1 MNNYERKTF
10 VHHIRTMS
18 PSTMLDSVSGIS
30 QPNASFYTT
39 DAKPKHPENT
49 AKPRAA
55 DSLTSAHPCK
65 QSSAQKVA
73 QGAPSSESSEASQSP
88 SASAAAASAPT
99 TDAAA
104 TQEIISSSTPALANG
119 DEQTLCPVD
128 QKLIDFLKAEINEE
142 ISTSAKVVNAV
153 ATRLAIEVTRIC
165 RKSTRIQALGE
176 VNAWQRSLAQNRVKK
191 YVDYYRLGSRQG
203 RVELHSRLS
212 AIAYRYIAPARTQL
226 GFQGRCT
233 LLEDFLQGFYIEVLK
248 AFRRENH
255 LPIDY
260 QPRTRLELSEY
271 MAFSEHYGK
280 RRISLPGCYNQQLL
294 VLRAQAFAR
303 RLPAETSVDIEMA
316 VDSPKGDSDTLFRS
330 PAIQQIR
337 EKMVSSAVDPS
348 EGVLRDRIV
357 KELIS
362 YLQDQ
367 DQHACIDYLTLRLQ
381 DMAASE
387 IDEVL
392 GLSARQRDYL
402 QQRFKYHVEK
412 FAQSHRWELVHQW
425 LGADLDKNFGLSPR
439 EWQKFT
445 EQLTDEQAQ
454 LLQLKQIQLQD
465 PDSGPSDVQI
475 AQQLKWTPKRVDRRW
490 TKLIS
495 LAWKVRNQSK
505 KPVKKGPVKK
515 AASPAEVTTISST
528 SQNAAQS

>member
-1 MNNYERKTF
+1 
-10 VHHIRTMS
+10 
-18 PSTMLDSVSGIS
+18 MLNQASDTHSV
-30 QPNASFYTT
+30 NVSFYTT
-39 DAKPKHPENT
+39 DAKLKHPDGSLRTHSQREDQGEN
-49 AKPRAA
+49 
-55 DSLTSAHPCK
+55 
-65 QSSAQKVA
+65 
-73 QGAPSSESSEASQSP
+73 APLQASVSP
-88 SASAAAASAPT
+88 ASAAQISDKSAASHAVSH
-99 TDAAA
+99 AASHA
-104 TQEIISSSTPALANG
+104 ASQRPADTSSSDEEVISSSTPALANG
-119 DEQTLCPVD
+119 DEQALCPVD
-128 QKLIDFLKAEINEE
+128 QKLIDFLKAEINDQ
-142 ISTSAKVVNAV
+142 IVTSAKVVNAV

-165 RKSTRIQALGE
+165 RKSARIQALGE

-255 LPIDY
+255 LAEDY

-271 MAFSEHYGK
+271 MAFSEHYAK

-316 VDSPKGDSDTLFRS
+316 VDSPKSESGALFRS

-357 KELIS
+357 RELIE
-362 YLQDQ
+362 YLEDQ
-367 DQHACIDYLTLRLQ
+367 GQHACIDYLTLRLQ

-392 GLSARQRDYL
+392 GLTSRQRDYL

-425 LGADLDKNFGLSPR
+425 LGADLDKNFGLSPS
-439 EWQKFT
+439 EWQIFT
-445 EQLTDEQAQ
+445 MQLSDEQLQ
-454 LLQLKQIQLQD
+454 LLHLKQRQLQD
-465 PDSGPSDVQI
+465 PESGPSDTAI

-490 TKLIS
+490 TKLIK
-495 LAWKVRNQSK
+495 LAWKVRNQHHFADK
-505 KPVKKGPVKK
+505 KS
-515 AASPAEVTTISST
+515 AT
-528 SQNAAQS
+528 S